1 MLFDPIS
8 ERFSVRPLKHEATYI
23 SRMDLTSSIDAL
35 FLGSAVLTVSGGLAK
50 GLELSAETTD
60 FWTALMVSKNV
71 LRSSSTVTF
80 SLRWSKVGLGGGVRV
95 TFCEARE

>member
-23 SRMDLTSSIDAL
+23 SRMDLTLSFNAL
-35 FLGSAVLTVSGGLAK
+35 FLGSAVLTVSDGLAK
-50 GLELSAETTD
+50 RLELSAETTE

-71 LRSSSTVTF
+71 L
-80 SLRWSKVGLGGGVRV
+80 
-95 TFCEARE
+95 